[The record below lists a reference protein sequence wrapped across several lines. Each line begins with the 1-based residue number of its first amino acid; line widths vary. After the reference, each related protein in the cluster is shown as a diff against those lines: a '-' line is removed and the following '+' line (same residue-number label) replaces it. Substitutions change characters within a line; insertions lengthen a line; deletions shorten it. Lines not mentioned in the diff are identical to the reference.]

1 MTDFLEILNREADN
15 TDHIYL
21 YPEGEYWYAYEQSAC
36 RLKQIIWD
44 CHIQKVINHTNE
56 VVLICVQIN
65 RKQLDNELEE
75 RMYSRPDSHLPDGC
89 FDIPVSTQS
98 NIYFDMWKQ
107 TEFSREIACV
117 EIRER

>member
-44 CHIQKVINHTNE
+44 CRIRKVINHTYE

-75 RMYSRPDSHLPDGC
+75 IMYSRPNSRLPDGC